1 MDKTK
6 LVSEE
11 QFINQNQ
18 GELVEDVQDFK
29 IGESIISVKKSEKK
43 KSNLKVD
50 VVKKNLEDEKNEK
63 SSVGRKKAF
72 K

>member
-18 GELVEDVQDFK
+18 GELVKDVQDFK

-63 SSVGRKKAF
+63 SSVGRKKPF